1 MPPFRPSTGAAP
13 VRRRR
18 ARPARETVKR
28 GAKLGVGL
36 GLGLAVVLSS
46 LVAPPPAGAQ
56 RVDRDREIRPIYD
69 PLLGMEESGRIPK
82 ARLPE
87 DLPEPTRWRYIPEGR
102 IMPGNAFE
110 RLFVSS
116 FVSPQIFFREDV
128 GLGGGIALTD
138 IDFREQRRREF
149 LGAFLTY
156 TSEGQERYRLVWRRW
171 LHHREIT
178 DGGVVVEE
186 RSFLAASGGYQRT
199 LTRRFF
205 GLGPDTRASAES
217 SFTDEVTDAG
227 LRGDLALPG
236 PGGDWIATVGLR
248 GDHHNLAR
256 GRVSGVPSTDRAFPE
271 LFHDADGRSAG
282 WVSAGLRYDT
292 RDSQH
297 QPYSGWT
304 LGLVADAA
312 PWQSDGSMGAIL
324 TGYGSVVFRV
334 PPLLHSGGDAG
345 EENPPTDTFALGFQV
360 DTTVGD
366 LPFYDLP
373 SLGGPSTLRGY
384 IANRFTD
391 DSAWH
396 AVAEYRF
403 WVIPRGF
410 RLTRTIRVERIGLAL
425 FGELGTVAPSL
436 GDLPDADVHASYGVG
451 LRISLE
457 RVAMFR
463 VDLGFSDE
471 GTNLT
476 VAFGLSF

>member
-1 MPPFRPSTGAAP
+1 MASG
-13 VRRRR
+13 RR
-18 ARPARETVKR
+18 
-28 GAKLGVGL
+28 
-36 GLGLAVVLSS
+36 LGLALGLAALLVG

-56 RVDRDREIRPIYD
+56 RMDRDREIRPIYD

-82 ARLPE
+82 VRLPE
-87 DLPEPTRWRYIPEGR
+87 DLPEPARWRYIPEGR
-102 IMPGNAFE
+102 IMPGNVFE

-128 GLGGGIALTD
+128 GLGGGIAITD

-171 LHHREIT
+171 LHHREIPT
-178 DGGVVVEE
+178 GGVVVEE

-205 GLGPDTRASAES
+205 GLGPETRESAES
-217 SFTDEVTDAG
+217 SFTDEVADAG
-227 LRGDLALPG
+227 LGGDLALPG
-236 PGGDWIATVGLR
+236 PGGDWIASVGLH
-248 GDHHNLAR
+248 GVHHNLAR
-256 GRVSGVPSTDRAFPE
+256 GRVSGVPSTDQSFPT
-271 LFHDADGRSAG
+271 LFQDADGRSEL
-282 WVSAGLRYDT
+282 WVSTGLRYDT

-297 QPYSGWT
+297 QPYRGWRA
-304 LGLVADAA
+304 GVEVEAA
-312 PWQSDGSMGAIL
+312 PWQSDGSLGAVL
-324 TGYGSVVFRV
+324 VGYGNVVFRV
-334 PPLLHSGGDAG
+334 PPLLHSGGDPG
-345 EENPPTDTFALGFQV
+345 EENPPTDTIALGFQV
-360 DTTVGD
+360 DTTLGD

-373 SLGGPSTLRGY
+373 SLGGASTLRGY

-410 RLTRTIRVERIGLAL
+410 RLTRTIRVERVGLAI

-436 GDLPDADVHASYGVG
+436 GDLPTARVHASYGVG

-457 RVAMFR
+457 RVATFR
-463 VDLGFSDE
+463 TDLGFSDE

-476 VAFGLSF
+476 LAFGLSF

>member
-1 MPPFRPSTGAAP
+1 MGIGPRT
-13 VRRRR
+13 
-18 ARPARETVKR
+18 
-28 GAKLGVGL
+28 LGL
-36 GLGLAVVLSS
+36 GLGFGLAAVLAG
-46 LVAPPPAGAQ
+46 LVAPPPARAQ
-56 RVDRDREIRPIYD
+56 RVDRDRELRPIYD

-87 DLPEPTRWRYIPEGR
+87 DLPEPARWRYIPEGR
-102 IMPGNAFE
+102 IMPGNVFE

-128 GLGGGIALTD
+128 GLGGGIAITD

-171 LHHREIT
+171 LHHREIPT
-178 DGGVVVEE
+178 GGVVVEE

-205 GLGPDTRASAES
+205 GLGPDTRESGES
-217 SFTDEVTDAG
+217 SFTDEVVDAG
-227 LRGDLALPG
+227 VRGDLALPG
-236 PGGDWIATVGLR
+236 PGGNWIATVGLR
-248 GDHHNLAR
+248 GEHHNLAR
-256 GRVSGVPSTDRAFPE
+256 GRVSGVPSTDRAYPA
-271 LFHDADGRSAG
+271 LFQDADGRSATYLT
-282 WVSAGLRYDT
+282 AGLRYDT

-297 QPYSGWT
+297 QPYDGFAM
-304 LGLVADAA
+304 GVVADAT
-312 PWQSDGSMGAIL
+312 PWQSDGSLGAIL
-324 TGYGSVVFRV
+324 AAYGSLVFRL
-334 PPLLHSGGDAG
+334 PPLFHSGGDPG
-345 EENPPTDTFALGFQV
+345 EENPPTDTIALGFQL

-373 SLGGPSTLRGY
+373 SLGGASTLRGY

-410 RLTRTIRVERIGLAL
+410 RLTRTIRVERVGLAL

-436 GDLPDADVHASYGVG
+436 GDLPQARVHASYGAG

-457 RVAMFR
+457 RVAAFR

>member
-1 MPPFRPSTGAAP
+1 VSGRHAGPPEG
-13 VRRRR
+13 
-18 ARPARETVKR
+18 
-28 GAKLGVGL
+28 GGHGLGVGC
-36 GLGLAVVLSS
+36 
-46 LVAPPPAGAQ
+46 LVALVAALAGLVLPLPAAAQ
-56 RVDRDREIRPIYD
+56 RMDRDRELRPIYD

-82 ARLPE
+82 AALPE
-87 DLPEPTRWRYIPEGR
+87 DLPEPARWRYIPEGR
-102 IMPGNAFE
+102 IMPGNVFQ

-128 GLGGGIALTD
+128 GLGGGIAITD

-149 LGAFLTY
+149 LGAFVTY
-156 TSEGQERYRLVWRRW
+156 TTEGQERYRLVWRRW
-171 LHHREIT
+171 LHHREIP
-178 DGGVVVEE
+178 DGGVAVEE
-186 RSFLAASGGYQRT
+186 RTFLAASGGYQRT

-205 GLGPDTRASAES
+205 GLGPDTPEGAES

-227 LRGDLALPG
+227 LRADLALPG

-248 GDHHNLAR
+248 GEHHNLAR
-256 GRVSGVPSTDRAFPE
+256 GHVSGVPSTDQAFPAFFE
-271 LFHDADGRSAG
+271 DADGQSAMYAT
-282 WVSAGLRYDT
+282 AGLRYDT

-297 QPYSGWT
+297 QPYGGWRV
-304 LGLVADAA
+304 GLVADAA
-312 PWQSDGSMGAIL
+312 PWQSDGSLGAVL

-334 PPLLHSGGDAG
+334 PPLLHSGGDLR
-345 EENPPTDTFALGFQV
+345 EENPPTDTVALGFHV

-373 SLGGPSTLRGY
+373 SLGGASTLRGY

-410 RLTRTIRVERIGLAL
+410 RLTRAIRVERVGLAL

-436 GDLPDADVHASYGVG
+436 DDLPQARIHASYGVG

-457 RVAMFR
+457 RVATFR
-463 VDLGFSDE
+463 ADLGFSDE

>member
-1 MPPFRPSTGAAP
+1 VSASY
-13 VRRRR
+13 
-18 ARPARETVKR
+18 ARPAQCAGRAGRRRE
-28 GAKLGVGL
+28 LGLV
-36 GLGLAVVLSS
+36 LGLAAILTAV
-46 LVAPPPAGAQ
+46 VAPSPVAAQ
-56 RVDRDREIRPIYD
+56 PIDRDRDFRPAYD
-69 PLLGMEESGRIPK
+69 PLLGMDPSGRIPK
-82 ARLPE
+82 VPLPD
-87 DLPEPTRWRYIPEGR
+87 DLPEPLRWRYIPEGR
-102 IMPGNAFE
+102 IMPGNILQ

-116 FVSPQIFFREDV
+116 FVSPTFFFREDV
-128 GLGGGIALTD
+128 GLGGGIAITD

-156 TSEGQERYRLVWRRW
+156 TTEGQQRYRLVWRRW
-171 LHHREIT
+171 LHHREIAG
-178 DGGVVVEE
+178 GGVAVEE
-186 RSFLAASGGYQRT
+186 RSFVGASGGYQRT

-205 GLGPDTRASAES
+205 GLGPDTEESDES
-217 SFTDEVTDAG
+217 SFTDEVSDAG
-227 LRGDLALPG
+227 LRADLALPG
-236 PGGDWIATVGLR
+236 AGGDWIATVGFR
-248 GDHHNLAR
+248 GEHHNLAR
-256 GRVSGVPSTDRAFPE
+256 GHVSGVPSTDDAFPAQFE
-271 LFHDADGRSAG
+271 DADGRSALY
-282 WVSAGLRYDT
+282 VTAGIRYDT

-297 QPYSGWT
+297 QPYGGWRV
-304 LGLVADAA
+304 GLVADAA
-312 PWQSDGSMGAIL
+312 PWQSDGSLGAVL

-334 PPLLHSGGDAG
+334 PPLLHSGGDLR
-345 EENPPTDTFALGFQV
+345 EENPPTDTVALGFHV

-373 SLGGPSTLRGY
+373 SLGGASTLRGY

-410 RLTRTIRVERIGLAL
+410 RLTRTIRVERVGLAL

-436 GDLPDADVHASYGVG
+436 DDLPQARIHASYGVG

-463 VDLGFSDE
+463 ADLGFSDE